1 MADFLSN
8 LWASVFEAGPTPTL
22 LVATNV
28 TFGAL
33 QALLFGLLIATYSI
47 HFAILSVLCAGL
59 WWSIN
64 WFATELK
71 AAQAKED
78 EADKLRKRK
87 KGEDDWRSRGE
98 VNDSA
103 DDEGEDTEVEEG
115 ARTAGVKEST
125 SGPLFQSPIED
136 LTMRQE
142 LHEAMGSSGST
153 LQSSRVATGTSTGLD
168 QAVGG
173 AETRQRTVEDGDRS
187 GDISTDSEWEK
198 VSQGSSDR

>member
-1 MADFLSN
+1 MTDFLNN
-8 LWASVFEAGPTPTL
+8 LWSSVFTPGATPTL

-33 QALLFGLLIATYSI
+33 QALLFGLLVATSSI

-78 EADKLRKRK
+78 EAEKLRKRK
-87 KGEDDWRSRGE
+87 KSETDWKSRGE

-115 ARTAGVKEST
+115 GRTAPLKQST
-125 SGPLFQSPIED
+125 SSLSNEPPPED
-136 LTMRQE
+136 SKVRQE
-142 LHEAMGSSGST
+142 IHEAMGSSPGRG
-153 LQSSRVATGTSTGLD
+153 QSSGLSTG

-173 AETRQRTVEDGDRS
+173 AEARQRHMEDVDRS
-187 GDISTDSEWEK
+187 GEISTDSEWER
-198 VSQGSSDR
+198 VSQTSQDGDR

>member
-8 LWASVFEAGPTPTL
+8 LWSSVFTPGTTPTL

-33 QALLFGLLIATYSI
+33 QALLVGLLFATSSI

-64 WFATELK
+64 WFATELR

-78 EADKLRKRK
+78 EAEKLRKRK
-87 KGEDDWRSRGE
+87 KGESDWKSRGE

-103 DDEGEDTEVEEG
+103 DDEGEDTEVEETG
-115 ARTAGVKEST
+115 RTAGLKEST
-125 SGPLFQSPIED
+125 GSLPTEPPEED
-136 LTMRQE
+136 IRVRQE
-142 LHEAMGSSGST
+142 IHEAMGSIGSQM
-153 LQSSRVATGTSTGLD
+153 QSSGLSTSTE
-168 QAVGG
+168 QASGG
-173 AETRQRTVEDGDRS
+173 AEVRQRQVEEVDRS
-187 GDISTDSEWEK
+187 GEISTDSEWEK
-198 VSQGSSDR
+198 ISQDGDK